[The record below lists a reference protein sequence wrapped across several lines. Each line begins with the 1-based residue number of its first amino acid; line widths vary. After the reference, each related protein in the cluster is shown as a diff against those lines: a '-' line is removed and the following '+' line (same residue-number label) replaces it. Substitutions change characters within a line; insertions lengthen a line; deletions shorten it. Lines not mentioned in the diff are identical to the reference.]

1 MGFHKLK
8 AGLQRPTLEQY
19 EETLRKTGN
28 ALKDAQRQSVQERRK
43 VIHSFAEIIMMNDED
58 NTMPAHLIAGKAVEV
73 YNKIEDYL

>member
-1 MGFHKLK
+1 MGLHGLK
-8 AGLQRPTLEQY
+8 AGLQRPTREQY
-19 EETLRKTGN
+19 EEALRKAGN
-28 ALKDAQRQSVQERRK
+28 AIKDAQRQSVQERRK